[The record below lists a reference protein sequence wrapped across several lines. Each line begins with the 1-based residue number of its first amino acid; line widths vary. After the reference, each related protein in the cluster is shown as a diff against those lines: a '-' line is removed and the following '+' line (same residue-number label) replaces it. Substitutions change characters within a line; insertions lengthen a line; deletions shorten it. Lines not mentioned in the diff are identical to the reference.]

1 MLQEYRIL
9 ASHLSRDSGHHY
21 TSWNHWIERESKK
34 RSVYRASIWGIPL
47 IVSSVLHAILI
58 TSDLL
63 NTTFRI
69 PPIISLF
76 QEYDVDLPDDDELWH
91 ASTELDWMLSVQT
104 RIKGPL
110 PSVQSAVSQLLYGV
124 SPEKEAVSYQ
134 WSQCAMPVIMHAV
147 SIHTWNLMQSAQIM
161 TEVGFSLQNFQDP
174 LVSHI
179 ETALSRCYRLIS
191 NARGVNELTWNDAE
205 GPLLFNSLS
214 LLWGIYAQV
223 LTGVGGLDHMI
234 LLSDVEEDMIAA
246 VNHYV
251 TQNSN
256 WHPTS
261 TKSARILFDSIMTIL
276 KSDASVLRKTA
287 AFNWSIEHALVGIDC
302 GESAC
307 HYYLP
312 T

>member
-1 MLQEYRIL
+1 VEYRL
-9 ASHLSRDSGHHY
+9 
-21 TSWNHWIERESKK
+21 T
-34 RSVYRASIWGIPL
+34 VF
-47 IVSSVLHAILI
+47 SVLHAILI
-58 TSDLL
+58 ISDLL
-63 NTTFRI
+63 NITFRI

-76 QEYDVDLPDDDELWH
+76 QEYDVDLPDDEILWH
-91 ASTELDWMLSVQT
+91 ASTELDWMLSVQA
-104 RIKGPL
+104 RNQGPL
-110 PSVQSAVSQLLYGV
+110 PSVQSAVSQLLYGG
-124 SPEKEAVSYQ
+124 SPEKGIVPNQ
-134 WSQCAMPVIMHAV
+134 WSQCAVPVVMHAV

-161 TEVGFSLQNFQDP
+161 TAVGLSLQDFQDP
-174 LVSHI
+174 LTSHI

-191 NARGVNELTWNDAE
+191 NARDVNEPTWNEVE

-214 LLWGIYAQV
+214 LLWGIHAQV

-276 KSDASVLRKTA
+276 KPDAFVLRKTA

-307 HYYLP
+307 HSYPP